1 MSELLWKRD
10 KDPLPSAKFLLKE
23 LHHDVNI
30 FDIKVPEEV
39 WQLCWGMEKI
49 AGRLKGKIVE
59 IGIDATCQ
67 SPCHARGHAT
77 D

>member
-1 MSELLWKRD
+1 MLGD
-10 KDPLPSAKFLLKE
+10 
-23 LHHDVNI
+23 
-30 FDIKVPEEV
+30 EE
-39 WQLCWGMEKI
+39 I

-67 SPCHARGHAT
+67 SPCHERGHAT